1 MDFKHLFSF
10 IGGLATGA
18 IIALL
23 LAPDKGSETR
33 RKISEKL
40 KEKGIDLS
48 SEELDNFIETLKE
61 KIGCKNEKTTS
72 SEENTDEVSSEQ

>member
-1 MDFKHLFSF
+1 MDYRHLFSF
-10 IGGLATGA
+10 LGGLAAGA

-40 KEKGIDLS
+40 KEKGINLTG
-48 SEELDNFIETLKE
+48 EELEEFINMLKD
-61 KIGCKNEKTTS
+61 KIGIENNNSEKVDGEKATTA
-72 SEENTDEVSSEQ
+72 EQ